1 MLASEIYIEG
11 LGIIQ
16 ISIFFDRTLSNRKKM
31 EIYTPLV
38 NNFKLEAFNE
48 AKKIMEMPND
58 Y

>member
-48 AKKIMEMPND
+48 AKKIMEMSND